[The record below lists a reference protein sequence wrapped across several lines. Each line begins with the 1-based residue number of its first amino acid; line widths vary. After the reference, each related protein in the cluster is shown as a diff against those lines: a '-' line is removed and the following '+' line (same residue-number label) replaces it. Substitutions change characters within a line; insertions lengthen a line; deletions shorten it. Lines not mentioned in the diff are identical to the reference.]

1 MRDLIKRVIDL
12 LGATALLV
20 LFAPAMLAIAL
31 AVRLTSPGPALFRQ
45 DRAGLH
51 GQPFRLLK
59 FRSMQVNAPDLRN
72 ADGTT
77 YSGEDDPRV
86 TRLGRFI
93 RKTSLDELPQLLNV
107 WLGHMSLVGPRPD
120 KVDQIA
126 LYEPGEEVR
135 LTVKP
140 GVTGLAQISGR
151 NDLPWSERKRIDL
164 EYVQRRSTTLDLV
177 ILAKTVPYVLLRRG
191 VNQSPSMAKEG
202 RRGT

>member
-51 GQPFRLLK
+51 GRPFQLLK

-135 LTVKP
+135 LSVKP

-164 EYVQRRSTTLDLV
+164 EYLQRRSTTLDLV

-191 VNQSPSMAKEG
+191 VNQTPSMAKEG
-202 RRGT
+202 RRGA